1 MKGDLNVWSLMTVER
16 GLAMRILVG
25 FLAGVLVGITIQ
37 TTGAQTPPNQPA
49 VRLNHVAISVKDL
62 PDALKF
68 YGEKLGFREVVRN
81 PNGQSAYIQVSRDTF
96 LELQQAN
103 EQRPVGLNHWGL
115 EVQDI
120 KSAVATFR
128 QRGLMVSEPGAPSA
142 FTGGILA
149 NISEPTYGRIELAEQ
164 PPDGKLR
171 KASESWKP

>member
-1 MKGDLNVWSLMTVER
+1 
-16 GLAMRILVG
+16 MRMIMMFV
-25 FLAGVLVGITIQ
+25 AGVLVGAAIQ
-37 TTGAQTPPNQPA
+37 TGGAQAPSSHPS
-49 VRLNHVAISVKDL
+49 VRVNHVALSVKDL
-62 PDALKF
+62 PEAVKF

-81 PNGQSAYIQVSRDTF
+81 PNGQSAYVQVSRDTF

-103 EQRPVGLNHWGL
+103 AERPVGLNHWGL

-128 QRGLMVSEPGAPSA
+128 QRGLMVTDPGAPSA

-149 NISEPTYGRIELAEQ
+149 NINDPVFGRIELSEQ

-171 KASESWKP
+171 KASESWR